1 MFLSS
6 FILSVHLFPPQRVHQ
21 RLKLFICGNLHRC
34 PYFSLDTPNFSS
46 YPLFHFSLSHDTTAA
61 PPDASPDESALALP
75 LLPAM
80 TVFYPSLMSRNPAH
94 KPEKAVFL
102 IVLSMVDIENLLISH
117 TLLENMNSL
126 SWVYINCGLIV
137 HCSPT

>member
-1 MFLSS
+1 MATYYVFVKFYIICAS
-6 FILSVHLFPPQRVHQ
+6 FPPQRVHQ

-46 YPLFHFSLSHDTTAA
+46 YPLFHFSLSHDTTAT
-61 PPDASPDESALALP
+61 PPDTSPDESALALP

-80 TVFYPSLMSRNPAH
+80 TVFYPRLMSRNPEH

-117 TLLENMNSL
+117 TL
-126 SWVYINCGLIV
+126 
-137 HCSPT
+137 